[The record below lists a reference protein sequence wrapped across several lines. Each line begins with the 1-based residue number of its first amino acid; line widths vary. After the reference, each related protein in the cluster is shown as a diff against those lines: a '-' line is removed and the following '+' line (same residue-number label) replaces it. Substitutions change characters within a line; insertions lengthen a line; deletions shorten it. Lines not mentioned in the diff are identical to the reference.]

1 ETLET
6 VLKAQG
12 LHSGSISQI
21 KESLKMLEEDRLSR
35 DGSLIVAE
43 QGREVVFPYQ
53 GALEYRIQLEDGGD
67 IERGTAKRGAS
78 NEVRLPAQ
86 TQIGYHQ
93 LQIGDISLTLAVA
106 PQRCPTVK
114 QRAGQGGKP
123 WGVVAQLYSL
133 RRARQSTNQDND
145 PTAGTEADLSAALDQ
160 VGDYAALAQLA
171 HHAGRSGASA
181 LALSPVHAMFSADPN
196 RYSPYSPSS
205 RLFYNTLYVD
215 PGCLGN
221 EALGHAFATV
231 QKQGLRPLQK
241 DSGLVDWPEVSRFRM
256 TLLRAVYDWFEQEAS
271 AAMNEEFASFQKK
284 AGEGLRCHC
293 IYEALHAHFGATLGV
308 SAGWQAWPDEF
319 HDTNSP

>member
-1 ETLET
+1 MGQATNQQSLFDQLVARAGLLRQWEDVHGEQHEVSQETLET

-12 LHSGSISQI
+12 LHSGSTSQI

-114 QRAGQGGKP
+114 QRAGQ
-123 WGVVAQLYSL
+123 
-133 RRARQSTNQDND
+133 
-145 PTAGTEADLSAALDQ
+145 
-160 VGDYAALAQLA
+160 
-171 HHAGRSGASA
+171 
-181 LALSPVHAMFSADPN
+181 
-196 RYSPYSPSS
+196 
-205 RLFYNTLYVD
+205 
-215 PGCLGN
+215 
-221 EALGHAFATV
+221 
-231 QKQGLRPLQK
+231 
-241 DSGLVDWPEVSRFRM
+241 
-256 TLLRAVYDWFEQEAS
+256 
-271 AAMNEEFASFQKK
+271 
-284 AGEGLRCHC
+284 
-293 IYEALHAHFGATLGV
+293 
-308 SAGWQAWPDEF
+308 
-319 HDTNSP
+319 